1 MDDELQYI
9 RSKTK
14 EEFRFKLHP
23 SAIEILAY
31 YKDLRGNSDA
41 GYIFPIL
48 YKRHDTLQSI
58 RYRKQKVRTR
68 VNKDLQELGA
78 SLGIQKN
85 LTTYVARHSY
95 ATTLRRNGVS
105 KENIGRS
112 LGHDSLKTTDIYLED
127 IGDPVLDDLINS
139 TL

>member
-1 MDDELQYI
+1 MRILDFY
-9 RSKTK
+9 RS
-14 EEFRFKLHP
+14 
-23 SAIEILAY
+23 
-31 YKDLRGNSDA
+31 LRGNSDA

-48 YKRHDTLQSI
+48 YKRHDSIQSI
-58 RYRKQKVRTR
+58 RYRKQKIRTR

-78 SLGIQKN
+78 TLGIQKT

-127 IGDPVLDDLINS
+127 IGDPILDELINS